1 MLEAVYTG
9 AMLFLIYAFGG
20 WCGEVLYNAAVRGK
34 IINCGMLNGP
44 VCPIYGFG
52 GLAVTY
58 LTSQVPAGVHVPAWV
73 VFLFGAGAGDL
84 IELAGGM
91 ILEKA
96 FHVKWWDY
104 SRKPFNFRGYICLE
118 FTVIWGLAAVLLIEV
133 IQPLLLAVPFTTH
146 STMLRWV
153 ILMIAYA
160 GLLIDL
166 YVTNRS
172 AHALD
177 RDLERLDQMRK
188 LLRSISDPMSKRL
201 GQQALETTQRVQESR
216 IQAELARAQFRD
228 KRELEQRYAA
238 LRQKLYGE
246 KGHGESRLVRVFPD
260 MKHRHYGALKDQE
273 MQEHSEE

>member
-1 MLEAVYTG
+1 MLEIIYRGAV
-9 AMLFLIYAFGG
+9 LFLIYAFGG

-58 LTSQVPAGVHVPAWV
+58 LTSQVPSGVQVPVWM
-73 VFLFGAGAGDL
+73 VFLFVAAAGDL

-104 SRKPFNFRGYICLE
+104 SHKPFNFRGYICLE
-118 FTVIWGLAAVLLIEV
+118 FTVIWGFAAVLLIEV
-133 IQPLLLAVPFTTH
+133 IQPLLSAVSFTRH
-146 STMLRWV
+146 SSTLGWV
-153 ILMIAYA
+153 FLIIAYT
-160 GLLIDL
+160 GLLTDL

-177 RDLERLDQMRK
+177 QDLEHLDQIRK
-188 LLRSISDPMSKRL
+188 RLRSISDPMSQRL
-201 GQQALETTQRVQESR
+201 GRQALETTQRVQESR
-216 IQAELARAQFRD
+216 VQAELARAEFRD
-228 KRELEQRYAA
+228 QRELEQKYAE
-238 LRQKLYGE
+238 LRQKLYGG

-260 MKHRHYGALKDQE
+260 MKHRHYGSLKDRE
-273 MQEHSEE
+273 KEER